1 MSPPPPPPPPRQITR
16 GVSFLPQ
23 DDHVSLPQPRWH
35 ILPPREMTDF
45 LNHFTQSNHVSPV
58 ISGKLEHG
66 GGSMGGWGG
75 VGGGPN
81 EDVLAGPH
89 NFEELGPDF

>member
-1 MSPPPPPPPPRQITR
+1 MSKCLHRPPPPPPPRQTTR

-23 DDHVSLPQPRWH
+23 DDRVSLPQPRWH

-45 LNHFTQSNHVSPV
+45 LNHFTQSKHVSPV

-66 GGSMGGWGG
+66 GAAWGGGGWTKRGR
-75 VGGGPN
+75 VGWSSQ
-81 EDVLAGPH
+81 L
-89 NFEELGPDF
+89 